1 LKNPDK
7 MRLKERLRQLKWT
20 EKLMIVLLIIALIAA
35 AMRWDTIKEGFVKGW
50 ELFSIEKWY
59 DKD

>member
-1 LKNPDK
+1 
-7 MRLKERLRQLKWT
+7 MRLKKRLKQLKWT
-20 EKLMIVLLIIALIAA
+20 EKLMIVLLIIALIATA
-35 AMRWDTIKEGFVKGW
+35 IRWETIKEGFVKGW